1 MIYALWFGGS
11 GYAPGDMVQDL
22 ESFPS
27 LAAAKAALV
36 NRERYGCSFRQGF
49 QFVNREAEQYLCPCV
64 EGGSSMWVWRGAD
77 EVDGITYVPD
87 YPDNVVEFGPRGGVR
102 VVAA

>member
-11 GYAPGDMVQDL
+11 GYAPGDMVRDL

-27 LAAAKAALV
+27 LAAAKAALID
-36 NRERYGCSFRQGF
+36 RERNGYSFRQNF
-49 QFVNREAEQYLCPCV
+49 EFVNKDPESVLCPCV
-64 EGGSSMWVWRGAD
+64 DEGSSMWVWRGAD